1 MVVRR
6 VTLADFRSYAALDL
20 DLVPGFVLVTG
31 PNGVGKTNLLEALH
45 VGSQGFSP
53 RSRIDSQLVRFG
65 ASAGRVTVAG
75 DETGAPVESEVTIT
89 PGQPKRAKVN
99 GATLP
104 SVDGLRE
111 RLSAL
116 VFVPDRLAVVKGGP
130 IVRRTYVDRMLG
142 RLVPSRADLP
152 GAYGQALAQR
162 NEALRRV
169 RAGATGRDAIAPWT
183 ERVATLGAALDE
195 TRATLLGDLEPAFA
209 ERAAALGLDGG
220 ALRYAPDPPTVE
232 ALDARLDRD
241 LVRGTTSLGPHL
253 RDIAIESAGRDLRS
267 FGSQGEQRSAV
278 LALVLAEADLTDDRR
293 GSAPLLLLDDVL
305 SELDE
310 TRRAAL
316 LAALPPGAQ
325 TVVTATGRDA
335 LPRGGPE
342 PALVVEVTPGEA
354 RAA

>member
-6 VTLADFRSYAALDL
+6 VTLADFRSYATLDL
-20 DLVPGFVLVTG
+20 ELTPGFVLVTG

-53 RSRIDSQLVRFG
+53 RSRVDAQLVRFG
-65 ASAGRVTVAG
+65 TPAARVTLVG
-75 DETGAPVESEVTIT
+75 DEAGSPVESEVTIT
-89 PGQPKRAKVN
+89 PGQPKRASLN
-99 GATLP
+99 GAALP
-104 SVDGLRE
+104 SVETLRG

-130 IVRRTYVDRMLG
+130 IVRRAYADRMLG
-142 RLVPSRADLP
+142 RLFPARADLP
-152 GAYGQALAQR
+152 GAYAQALAQR

-169 RAGATGRDAIAPWT
+169 RAGATGREAVTPWT
-183 ERVATLGAALDE
+183 ERVAVLGSELDE
-195 TRATLLGDLEPAFA
+195 ARASLLAALEPAFSKHA
-209 ERAAALGLDGG
+209 ATLGLAAAALG
-220 ALRYAPDPPTVE
+220 YAPDPPTVE
-232 ALDARLDRD
+232 ALGARLERD
-241 LVRGTTSLGPHL
+241 LARGTTSLGPHL
-253 RDIAIESAGRDLRS
+253 RDIAIEAGGRDLRS

-278 LALVLAEADLTDDRR
+278 LALVLAEADL
-293 GSAPLLLLDDVL
+293 SAERQGVPPLLLLDDVL

-310 TRRAAL
+310 SRRTAL
-316 LAALPPGAQ
+316 LGALPPGAQ

-342 PALVVEVTPGEA
+342 PALVIEVTPGEA